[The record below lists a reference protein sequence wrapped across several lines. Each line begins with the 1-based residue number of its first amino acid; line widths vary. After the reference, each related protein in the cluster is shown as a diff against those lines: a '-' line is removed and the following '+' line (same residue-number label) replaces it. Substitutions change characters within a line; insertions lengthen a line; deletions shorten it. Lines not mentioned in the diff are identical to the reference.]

1 MSRRTKIFVYALIT
15 VLTGILALLDPRTAV
30 IYGCFCLTFAVVVID
45 LAERP
50 TPSVHSRVRANRA
63 QRRAKY

>member
-30 IYGCFCLTFAVVVID
+30 IYGCFCITFAVVLID
-45 LAERP
+45 LLERP
-50 TPSVHSRVRANRA
+50 TPSVHDRA
-63 QRRAKY
+63 RRNTTRRI